1 MSIYVWRDR
10 AGKKVTAKEFAQRFA
25 KGVEGITPLQQ
36 TKTSLMSFLPIIA
49 GQTWGITVTLMSKTY
64 WLSLILA
71 GSLPLTLIQLLG
83 TWQRYKAL
91 KRAEEVMREVKKRK

>member
-1 MSIYVWRDR
+1 MPVYVWKDR
-10 AGKKVTAKEFAQRFA
+10 AGKKITAKEFGQRFA
-25 KGVEGITPLQQ
+25 KGIEGITPLQQ

-49 GQTWGITVTLMSKTY
+49 GQAWGITVTLISKTY
-64 WLSLILA
+64 WLSLILL

-91 KRAEEVMREVKKRK
+91 LRVEEAMKGVKKK